1 MNVTKNE
8 IGALI
13 SYYIGFKFYLQ
24 NKIDTL
30 REDYQ
35 GVIDSDL
42 YKTQLNRYKR
52 RLKEC
57 DDRINSLQNELDK
70 SNELKKKKLNSVYG
84 VNSDKKESQ

>member
-24 NKIDTL
+24 NQIDTL
-30 REDYQ
+30 RKDYQ

-70 SNELKKKKLNSVYG
+70 SNELKKKTKLCLWC
-84 VNSDKKESQ
+84 K

>member
-70 SNELKKKKLNSVYG
+70 SNELKKKN
-84 VNSDKKESQ
+84 

>member
-70 SNELKKKKLNSVYG
+70 SNELKKKLNSVYG
-84 VNSDKKESQ
+84 VNSDKKEYQ

>member
-24 NKIDTL
+24 NQIDTL
-30 REDYQ
+30 RKDYQ

-70 SNELKKKKLNSVYG
+70 SNELKKKKL
-84 VNSDKKESQ
+84 KKESQ

>member
-24 NKIDTL
+24 NQIDTL
-30 REDYQ
+30 RKDYQ

-70 SNELKKKKLNSVYG
+70 SNELKKKN
-84 VNSDKKESQ
+84 